1 MQVFADDD
9 QTTGPVDG
17 GFPKTLTLGGAA
29 QPAPFTFSVS
39 RTEADGRAP
48 DAVGWN
54 LLGNPFAVLFD

>member
-17 GFPKTLTLGGAA
+17 GFPKTLTLGG
-29 QPAPFTFSVS
+29 PAGPFTFSVS

-54 LLGNPFAVLFD
+54 LLGNPFAVPFD